1 MIEKL
6 LNDLLSKLGAGSKEI
21 IYVSVTPG
29 VGLEVIQIDPVLRAV
44 KAYKHKPLEYNDS
57 MREISNYNDFK
68 TNLEE
73 IFEEL
78 KLNPKC
84 NIVLNMPMVH
94 FGKIELPLLLN
105 DESVTEA
112 IVSEVEQAYI
122 FKRCEPV
129 ISWFEATTGSASSE
143 TRTIFYSAIQKTAVD
158 KIKEVLAEMGATLNG
173 LEISLTSS
181 LRALAYSGLTETQM
195 GEGTSWNLMLVNSTG
210 FSIVSMLGK
219 NIIDYYEE
227 PLALKTFEMDE
238 IYEAINT
245 SAQLALM
252 NFPTNYLYVVSDTDM
267 VSAEHLASKLQFE
280 GSIDF
285 LENNSFKKREV
296 LPTSLNILPD
306 EVMKISLQSIGIA
319 TSRLESYPIRL
330 EFSGNKVETSDGGEE
345 SISFEFHGREIVLT
359 ESVLKKIS
367 LGAAAILIVP
377 LLILMLV
384 IPKLQASEKA
394 KLDSVNSEIQSIESQ
409 INDLKSQTSTKGSFV
424 VSTEVETVLRNN
436 RAKLMTYT
444 ALGESVPKDLWIT
457 YFTVNSSGQIDIKG
471 VSEDVE
477 NVYIFFKNLKDSLV
491 NVNIRLEKLEM
502 LSNTLEDAVTSV
514 GPSLY
519 EFQIV
524 NSGAINSNSASVSTP
539 VSQPEKKAEPKAAQ
553 QQAQQPAAKGSLQN
567 LKPVKQLGGF
577 AEPLKLD

>member
-1 MIEKL
+1 
-6 LNDLLSKLGAGSKEI
+6 
-21 IYVSVTPG
+21 
-29 VGLEVIQIDPVLRAV
+29 
-44 KAYKHKPLEYNDS
+44 
-57 MREISNYNDFK
+57 
-68 TNLEE
+68 
-73 IFEEL
+73 
-78 KLNPKC
+78 
-84 NIVLNMPMVH
+84 
-94 FGKIELPLLLN
+94 
-105 DESVTEA
+105 
-112 IVSEVEQAYI
+112 
-122 FKRCEPV
+122 
-129 ISWFEATTGSASSE
+129 
-143 TRTIFYSAIQKTAVD
+143 
-158 KIKEVLAEMGATLNG
+158 
-173 LEISLTSS
+173 
-181 LRALAYSGLTETQM
+181 
-195 GEGTSWNLMLVNSTG
+195 MLVNSTG

-267 VSAEHLASKLQFE
+267 VSAELLASKLQFE

-384 IPKLQASEKA
+384 IPKLQASEKT

-409 INDLKSQTSTKGSFV
+409 INELKSQTSTKGSFV

-502 LSNTLEDAVTSV
+502 LSNTLEDAVTSI

-524 NSGAINSNSASVSTP
+524 NSGAISSSSASVSTP
-539 VSQPEKKAEPKAAQ
+539 VSEPEKKAEPKAAQ